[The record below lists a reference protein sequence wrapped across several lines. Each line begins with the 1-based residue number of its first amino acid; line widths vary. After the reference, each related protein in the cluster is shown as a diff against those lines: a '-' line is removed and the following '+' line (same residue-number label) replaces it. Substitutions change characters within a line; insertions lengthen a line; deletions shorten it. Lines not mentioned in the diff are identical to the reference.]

1 MSSRT
6 RAPFALVAPALV
18 ASVLSLVPVWYLFQT
33 AFTSGFAAVVDELF
47 QSRTL
52 QLVLRSLLL
61 MVTVTSAS
69 VVIGVFAAWVVAR
82 SPLRPRLLLIIAF
95 SLSLAIPS
103 YLAAFAWVSWIPGIS
118 GFLGAFIV
126 LTFVCYPFVM
136 LPVIASMD
144 ISDPMSE
151 KVALSLGR
159 TPFGVFR
166 TVTLGQSRP
175 AITGGAL
182 LVALYVLSDF
192 GAVAAMR
199 YEVFTWVIYGAYR
212 AGFNPS
218 RAAILSTVL
227 LMAALVLTLIE
238 ARVRSTRDT
247 FRLGSGVRRATNI
260 QFGIPARIA
269 TITGAVLLVA
279 LGAGVPIWRAIYW
292 TGFDSSNQVQW
303 DVVISS
309 IATSFGIGIVT
320 SVVTALVALPIA
332 LLSARYRGRASQILE
347 GSTYVAHAL
356 PGIVIAISIVYLGI
370 RTLRPLYQEMPLLI
384 LAQVLIFLPL
394 AVASM
399 RSAIA
404 MSTQSL
410 EHVAR
415 SLGAGSMMTLLRVTI
430 PLALPGIMAAGA
442 LSMLSSVKELP
453 ATLLLR
459 PTGTETLATQ
469 IWKFSSVSDYAS
481 VGPFAL
487 AMILLAVVPVAVLTA
502 TRRHGVAR

>member
-1 MSSRT
+1 
-6 RAPFALVAPALV
+6 
-18 ASVLSLVPVWYLFQT
+18 
-33 AFTSGFAAVVDELF
+33 
-47 QSRTL
+47 
-52 QLVLRSLLL
+52 
-61 MVTVTSAS
+61 
-69 VVIGVFAAWVVAR
+69 
-82 SPLRPRLLLIIAF
+82 
-95 SLSLAIPS
+95 
-103 YLAAFAWVSWIPGIS
+103 
-118 GFLGAFIV
+118 
-126 LTFVCYPFVM
+126 
-136 LPVIASMD
+136 
-144 ISDPMSE
+144 
-151 KVALSLGR
+151 
-159 TPFGVFR
+159 
-166 TVTLGQSRP
+166 
-175 AITGGAL
+175 
-182 LVALYVLSDF
+182 
-192 GAVAAMR
+192 
-199 YEVFTWVIYGAYR
+199 
-212 AGFNPS
+212 
-218 RAAILSTVL
+218 
-227 LMAALVLTLIE
+227 MAALVLTLIE
-238 ARVRSTRDT
+238 ARVRSSRDT
-247 FRLGSGVRRATNI
+247 FRLGSGVRRTTNI
-260 QFGIPARIA
+260 QFGVTARIA
-269 TITGAVLLVA
+269 TIAGAVLLVS
-279 LGAGVPIWRAIYW
+279 LGAGVPIWRVIYW
-292 TGFDSSNQVQW
+292 TGFDSNTDVQW
-303 DVVISS
+303 DVVFSS

-332 LLSARYRGRASQILE
+332 LLSARFRGKTSQILE

-399 RSAIA
+399 RTAIA

-469 IWKFSSVSDYAS
+469 IWKFSAVSDYAS

-502 TRRHGVAR
+502 TTRQGIAR

>member
-1 MSSRT
+1 
-6 RAPFALVAPALV
+6 
-18 ASVLSLVPVWYLFQT
+18 
-33 AFTSGFAAVVDELF
+33 
-47 QSRTL
+47 
-52 QLVLRSLLL
+52 
-61 MVTVTSAS
+61 
-69 VVIGVFAAWVVAR
+69 
-82 SPLRPRLLLIIAF
+82 
-95 SLSLAIPS
+95 
-103 YLAAFAWVSWIPGIS
+103 
-118 GFLGAFIV
+118 
-126 LTFVCYPFVM
+126 
-136 LPVIASMD
+136 
-144 ISDPMSE
+144 
-151 KVALSLGR
+151 
-159 TPFGVFR
+159 
-166 TVTLGQSRP
+166 
-175 AITGGAL
+175 
-182 LVALYVLSDF
+182 
-192 GAVAAMR
+192 
-199 YEVFTWVIYGAYR
+199 
-212 AGFNPS
+212 
-218 RAAILSTVL
+218 
-227 LMAALVLTLIE
+227 
-238 ARVRSTRDT
+238 
-247 FRLGSGVRRATNI
+247 VRRTTNI
-260 QFGIPARIA
+260 QFGVTARIA
-269 TITGAVLLVA
+269 TIAGAVLLVS
-279 LGAGVPIWRAIYW
+279 LGAGVPIWRVIYW
-292 TGFDSSNQVQW
+292 TGFDSNTDVQW
-303 DVVISS
+303 DVVFSS

-332 LLSARYRGRASQILE
+332 LLSARFRGKTSQILE

-399 RSAIA
+399 RTAIA

-469 IWKFSSVSDYAS
+469 IWKFSAVSDYAS

-502 TRRHGVAR
+502 TTRQGIAR

>member
-1 MSSRT
+1 MSRQA
-6 RAPFALVAPALV
+6 RAPFALVVPAFF
-18 ASVLSLVPVWYLFQT
+18 AAMLSLVPVWYLFET
-33 AFTSGFAAVVDELF
+33 AFKSGVVAVFDELL
-47 QSRTL
+47 QTRTL
-52 QLVLRSLLL
+52 QLVVRSLFL
-61 MVTVTSAS
+61 MVTVTGAS
-69 VVIGVFAAWVVAR
+69 VVIGIFAAWVVAR
-82 SPLRPRLLLIIAF
+82 SPLKPRLLLTIAF

-118 GFLGAFIV
+118 GFFGAFIV
-126 LTFVCYPFVM
+126 LTLVCYPFVM

-144 ISDPMSE
+144 ISDPMTE
-151 KVALSLGR
+151 RVALTLGQ

-166 TVTLGQSRP
+166 KITLGQSRP
-175 AITGGAL
+175 AITSGAL

-227 LMAALVLTLIE
+227 LMAAFVLTLVE
-238 ARVRSTRDT
+238 ARVRSNRDT
-247 FRLGSGVRRATNI
+247 YRLGSGVRRSTKNEL
-260 QFGIPARIA
+260 GSVARIA
-269 TITGAVLLVA
+269 TIFGAVALVS
-279 LGAGVPIWRAIYW
+279 LGAGVPIWRAIRW
-292 TGFDSSNQVQW
+292 TGFNSSSQVQW
-303 DVVISS
+303 DVVLSS
-309 IATSFGIGIVT
+309 ITTSFGIGVTT
-320 SVVTALVALPIA
+320 SVFSALVALPIA
-332 LLSARYRGRASQILE
+332 LLSARYRGMASQILE

-356 PGIVIAISIVYLGI
+356 PGIVIAISVVFLGV
-370 RTLRPLYQEMPLLI
+370 RTLRPFYQEMPLLI

-410 EHVAR
+410 ESVAR
-415 SLGAGSMMTLLRVTI
+415 SLGAGSTMTLLRVTI

-502 TRRHGVAR
+502 TTKYGVAR